1 MSGGARRA
9 AQPYVGQPIPRV
21 EDPRFLTG
29 TGSYG
34 ADFELTGQLHARI
47 VRSQVGH
54 GTIRSIDT
62 AAAARRPG
70 VVRVITAQ
78 DLPDVRIPIRLFAT
92 ENAQRVLQSPLARD
106 RVRYVGE
113 PVAVVV
119 AVDSYAAE
127 DAADEIAV
135 DVEPLEAVI
144 DPVAAAEQSAPLVH
158 PAIGTNVIDRVT
170 ARHGQAIDEL
180 FERAAV
186 VLHQHFS
193 VQRHGAVPLEPRCLL
208 ADNDPSNGRLTVWGA
223 AKVKHFNRRIL
234 ATLLGRTPES
244 IRCIEGDVGGGFGA
258 RGEFYP
264 EDYLIPWLAIE
275 LGRPVKWV
283 EDRRENL
290 VALNHSREQQWD
302 VEYAAA
308 EDGTLLAFR
317 ATAWFN
323 QGAYARTHGS
333 VLLPE
338 LMINHAPGPYRWQAY
353 EIEVLSVLSNKTPA
367 GTYRGPGQY
376 EPTFV
381 RERMVDLI
389 AAECGLDPVELRLRN
404 LVDPAEMPYDTGL
417 RDIDTEKPVLYD
429 EGDFP
434 RVFRALLEHVDY
446 PALRRET
453 DARRSRGE
461 RVGLAATAFVEMGN
475 PGVFEQARVVAE
487 PDGTFTAHVGIA
499 SVGQGVETVLSQ
511 IAADALRVPI
521 ERIRI
526 SYKDTAVVPEGQG
539 AFSSRA
545 TVWGGYAITGAV
557 RDLLERAKEAAGER
571 LEISVTDLDVLPGGI
586 VRPRGQ
592 PSGGVPMSDLGV
604 QGSHRYE
611 PGAGSHVLS
620 GANVGVVRVDAD
632 SGGVDVERYAVA
644 YEVGRAINPLT
655 LEGQVRGAAAQG
667 MGGALLEEFSYTAEG
682 QPLSTSFM
690 DYALPTA
697 TEIPNIDVVLL
708 ELGERT
714 DDDPVSGA
722 KGAGEGG
729 IIATAATI
737 AAAIADAVGCAGWAL
752 CSLPLTPELVQLVA
766 RKEHGANGRPQA
778 RLRAGSGEQA
788 AE

>member
-1 MSGGARRA
+1 MTATRQA
-9 AQPYVGQPIPRV
+9 YVGRSIPRV
-21 EDPRFLTG
+21 EDERLLTG
-29 TGSYG
+29 DSVYG
-34 ADFELTGQLHARI
+34 ADFNRPGQLHARI
-47 VRSQVGH
+47 VRSQVSH

-70 VVRVITAQ
+70 VVSVITAQ
-78 DLPDVRIPIRLFAT
+78 DIPDVHIPIRLFAT
-92 ENAQRVLQSPLARD
+92 ENANRVLQRPLARD
-106 RVRYVGE
+106 RVRYVGD
-113 PVAVVV
+113 PIAVVV
-119 AVDSYAAE
+119 AVDPYLAE

-135 DVEPLEAVI
+135 DVAPIAAVL
-144 DPVAAAEQSAPLVH
+144 DPVAAESASAALLH
-158 PAIGTNVIDRVT
+158 PAIGTNVIDRVSVS
-170 ARHGQAIDEL
+170 HGQDLDRL
-180 FERAAV
+180 FEQAAIV
-186 VLHQHFS
+186 IRQHFS
-193 VQRHGAVPLEPRCLL
+193 VQRHGAVPLEPRCLI
-208 ADNDPSNGRLTVWGA
+208 AENDPSASQLTVWGA

-234 ATLLGRTPES
+234 ATLLEREPES

-275 LGRPVKWV
+275 LCRPVKWV

-290 VALNHSREQQWD
+290 IALNHSREQQWD

-308 EDGTLLAFR
+308 KDGTLLAFR
-317 ATAWFN
+317 AKAWFN

-333 VLLPE
+333 VLLPN
-338 LMINHAPGPYRWQAY
+338 LMLNHTPGPYRWQAY
-353 EIEVLSVLSNKTPA
+353 EVEALAMLSNKTPA

-381 RERMVDLI
+381 RERMVDLV
-389 AAECGLDPVELRLRN
+389 ARELGMDPVELRLRN
-404 LVDPAEMPYDTGL
+404 LVGPEDMPYDSGLPDVDTG
-417 RDIDTEKPVLYD
+417 KPVLYD

-453 DARRSRGE
+453 DARQRRGE
-461 RVGLAATAFVEMGN
+461 RVGLAATAFIEMGN

-487 PDGTFTAHVGIA
+487 EDGTFTAHVGIA

-545 TVWGGYAITGAV
+545 TVWGGYAITGAI
-557 RDLLERAKEAAGER
+557 RDLMQQATNAAAEK
-571 LEISVTDLDVLPGGI
+571 LEIAVEDLEVLDGGI
-586 VRPRGQ
+586 IRPRGQ
-592 PSGGVPMSDLGV
+592 PSGGLPMSELGV
-604 QGSHRYE
+604 QGQHRYE
-611 PGAGSHVLS
+611 PEGGSHILS
-620 GANVGVVRVDAD
+620 GANVGLVRVDGD
-632 SGGVDVERYAVA
+632 SGAVELERYAIS

-667 MGGALLEEFSYTAEG
+667 IGGALFEEFAYDPEG

-690 DYALPTA
+690 DYALPSA

-708 ELGERT
+708 EFGET
-714 DDDPVSGA
+714 AEDDPVAGA

-729 IIATAATI
+729 VIATAATI
-737 AAAIADAVGCAGWAL
+737 TAAVADAIGPAGWSLSA
-752 CSLPLTPELVQLVA
+752 LPLTPEVVQRLV
-766 RKEHGANGRPQA
+766 REEPPKSRPRRRSRTA
-778 RLRAGSGEQA
+778 SAKRA

>member
-1 MSGGARRA
+1 M
-9 AQPYVGQPIPRV
+9 
-21 EDPRFLTG
+21 LTG
-29 TGSYG
+29 AAVYG
-34 ADFELTGQLHARI
+34 GDFNRPGQLYARV
-47 VRSQVGH
+47 VRSHVSH
-54 GTIRSIDT
+54 GTIRSIHT
-62 AAAARRPG
+62 AVAAKRPG
-70 VVRVITAQ
+70 VVCVITAAEI
-78 DLPDVRIPIRLFAT
+78 PDVRIPIRLFAT
-92 ENAQRVLQSPLARD
+92 ANAEQVLQPPLARD
-106 RVRYVGE
+106 RVRYVGD

-119 AVDSYAAE
+119 AVDPYIAE
-127 DAADEIAV
+127 DAADDVVVEI
-135 DVEPLEAVI
+135 DVLEAVL
-144 DPVAAAEQSAPLVH
+144 DPVAAAAESATLLFPS
-158 PAIGTNVIDRVT
+158 IGTNVIDTVR
-170 ARHGQAIDEL
+170 ASHGSDIDAL
-180 FERAAV
+180 FKRAAV
-186 VLHQHFS
+186 VVRQHFS

-208 ADNDPSNGRLTVWGA
+208 AENDPEASQLTVWGA

-234 ATLLGRTPES
+234 ATLLEREPES

-275 LGRPVKWV
+275 LGRPVKWI

-302 VEYAAA
+302 IEYAAA
-308 EDGTLLAFR
+308 KDGTLLAFR
-317 ATAWFN
+317 SQAWFN

-333 VLLPE
+333 VLLPK
-338 LMINHAPGPYRWQAY
+338 LILNHTPGPYRWQAY
-353 EIEVLSVLSNKTPA
+353 EAEALSMLSNKTPA

-381 RERMVDLI
+381 RERMVDLV
-389 AAECGLDPVELRLRN
+389 AGELGMDPVELRLRN
-404 LVDPAEMPYDTGL
+404 LVSPADMPYNSGLPDVDTG
-417 RDIDTEKPVLYD
+417 KPVLYD

-434 RVFRALLEHVDY
+434 RVFRTLLEHVDY

-453 DARRSRGE
+453 DARRRRGE

-487 PDGTFTAHVGIA
+487 EDGTFTAHVGIA

-545 TVWGGYAITGAV
+545 TVWGGYAIVGAI
-557 RDLLERAKEAAGER
+557 RDLVERAKEATAER
-571 LEISVTDLDVLPGGI
+571 LEIAVGDLEVLNGDTI
-586 VRPRGQ
+586 RPRGQ
-592 PSGGVPMSDLGV
+592 PSGGVQMSELGV
-604 QGSHRYE
+604 QGQHRYE
-611 PGAGSHVLS
+611 PEGGSHVLS
-620 GANVGVVRVDAD
+620 GANVGLVRVDPD
-632 SGGVDVERYAVA
+632 SGGIELERYAIA

-667 MGGALLEEFSYTAEG
+667 IGGALLENFEYALDG
-682 QPLSTSFM
+682 QPLSTSFL

-697 TEIPNIDVVLL
+697 MEIPNIDVILL

-714 DDDPVSGA
+714 EGDPVSGA

-729 IIATAATI
+729 IIAVAATI
-737 AAAIADAVGCAGWAL
+737 TGAVADAIGSGGSPL
-752 CSLPLTPELVQLVA
+752 CSLPLTPEIVQRA
-766 RKEHGANGRPQA
+766 ANQEPQPK
-778 RLRAGSGEQA
+778 RGTRRRVRAASAKQA
-788 AE
+788 PE